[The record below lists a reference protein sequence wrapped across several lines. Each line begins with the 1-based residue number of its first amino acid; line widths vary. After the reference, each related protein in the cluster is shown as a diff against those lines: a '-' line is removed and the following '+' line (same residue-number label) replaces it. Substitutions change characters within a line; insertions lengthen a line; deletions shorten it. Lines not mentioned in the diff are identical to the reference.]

1 MMLITEKKIN
11 ITDFKK
17 NYKFII
23 GIVFFGLIITALVYG
38 YYQSIHKLTLS
49 SEIANQK
56 SRAKVL
62 VQKIENYA
70 AVASQIGRTLQ
81 NHFNQSNYDQKQI
94 EKFLT
99 ESVLSGPE
107 KIIYGVGVSF
117 EPYQF
122 NKNNKFFG
130 PYVHRILQDPSKIIL
145 TYEWSTDSYE
155 YTKQGWYKKGISAAE
170 HGVYVEP
177 YFDIDLVY
185 VTLATPFYNSKNKAM
200 GVICVDMVLP
210 QLQKIIDDIN
220 SENQEI
226 IYIQSREG
234 FLLAHPQKDLF
245 FAKNKSSKNKSLIHL
260 KTDEFKKIL
269 NEQMTDHAL
278 IVYKETIADLGW
290 DVIVETQK
298 YYIFKESTRLAWIMF
313 FSLCFLWFV
322 IFLTIY
328 FYVRA
333 RKIKFSNKKKNKE
346 HQIQLLNTSRL
357 ATLGEFS
364 SGLGHEV
371 NNPLSIVFG
380 KTDLLIDK
388 IENKNIE
395 HSQIVD
401 ELKKIKLNAERISKI
416 IKGLRTFS
424 RDGEKDP
431 FIQAFVSEIFVDT
444 FALSSER
451 IKSKKIKF
459 NLINKAEGIKVL
471 CRPSQISQVLLNLL
485 NNSIDAIEKQS
496 MPWISVDVQVSTDIQ
511 IIVTDSGLGISP
523 AIVEKIMNPFF
534 TTKDVG
540 RGTGLGL
547 SISYGIIK
555 DHHGELV
562 YNENCKNTQFI
573 IHLPKP
579 A

>member
-1 MMLITEKKIN
+1 MPVNIN
-11 ITDFKK
+11 RSDFKK
-17 NYKFII
+17 NYKFIT
-23 GIVFFGLIITALVYG
+23 GIILFGLIITGLVYG
-38 YYQSIHKLTLS
+38 YYQSIYKLTLN

-62 VQKIENYA
+62 VQKIENYS
-70 AVASQIGRTLQ
+70 AVANQIGRTLKK
-81 NHFNQSNYDQKQI
+81 HFDQSNYDKKQI
-94 EKFLT
+94 ENFLT

-107 KIIYGVGVSF
+107 KIIYGVGISY

-122 NKNNKFFG
+122 NKMNKFFG
-130 PYVHRILQDPSKIIL
+130 PYVHRDLQNPSKAIL
-145 TYEWSTDSYE
+145 TYEWSSNSYE
-155 YTKQGWYKKGISAAE
+155 YTKQGWYKKGISAPPE
-170 HGVYVEP
+170 GVYVEP
-177 YFDIDLVY
+177 YFDVDLVY
-185 VTLATPFYNSKNKAM
+185 VTLATPFYNTKNQAM

-220 SENQEI
+220 SDSEEI
-226 IYIQSREG
+226 LYIQSRAG

-245 FAKNKSSKNKSLIHL
+245 FEKNKSLKSKTLIHFRIN
-260 KTDEFKKIL
+260 EFK
-269 NEQMTDHAL
+269 EL
-278 IVYKETIADLGW
+278 ISDQKTNHDFIAYKETIADLGW
-290 DVIVETQK
+290 EVVVETGK
-298 YYIFKESTRLAWIMF
+298 AFVFKESVRLGQIMF
-313 FSLCFLWFV
+313 FSLCFLWSV
-322 IFLTIY
+322 IFVTIH
-328 FYVRA
+328 FYIRS
-333 RKIKFSNKKKNKE
+333 RKINFLNKQKNRE

-364 SGLGHEV
+364 SGLGDEV

-388 IENKNIE
+388 IENKKIE
-395 HSQIVD
+395 QFQIVE
-401 ELKKIKLNAERISKI
+401 ELKKIKSNAERISQI
-416 IKGLRTFS
+416 IRGLRTFS

-431 FIQAFVSEIFVDT
+431 FIQVFISELFIDT

-451 IKSKKIKF
+451 IKSKNIKF
-459 NLINKAEGIKVL
+459 NLINKAEGVKVL

-485 NNSIDAIEKQS
+485 NNSIDAIEKKS

-511 IIVTDSGLGISP
+511 IIITDSGLGIP
-523 AIVEKIMNPFF
+523 PEIAEKIMNPFF

-555 DHHGELV
+555 DHQGELI
-562 YNENCKNTQFI
+562 YNQNSKNTQFI